1 MSRSRSDQ
9 STRVPDSLT
18 NSEELSCGG
27 MAASQV
33 EKRVGIPWAS
43 TVSTIICKISTKM
56 CWVDIVYDQEWSRV
70 HSNTLVCELQAI
82 SKVLVFPLE
91 LKSHLDL

>member
-1 MSRSRSDQ
+1 MTRSRSDQ

-33 EKRVGIPWAS
+33 EKRVGIPWAN
-43 TVSTIICKISTKM
+43 TVSTIIFKISTKM
-56 CWVDIVYDQEWSRV
+56 FGLDTMYDRQWSGG